1 MRRVTAP
8 RWTTFLVAM
17 LLGIAGIAARLG
29 YVTWLAPLSFTLLA
43 CGFLLLVL
51 GLLVPRL

>member
-17 LLGIAGIAARLG
+17 LLGIGGIAGRLG